1 MTDVILAHTEEAA
14 AALPLPAFVYAIIA
28 ASAFLALGVVT
39 FSYRDVAGRHRQKW
53 AQNAGHDSHGEHDT
67 HGAHH

>member
-1 MTDVILAHTEEAA
+1 MTDVILAHTEEVA

-39 FSYRDVAGRHRQKW
+39 FSYRDVAGRHRHKW
-53 AQNAGHDSHGEHDT
+53 SQTSGHNAHGEH
-67 HGAHH
+67 GAHDSQH